1 MSARGHIALIGD
13 SIFDNGE
20 YVPGE
25 PTVLEQLRVALPGG
39 WQATLLAVDG
49 ASATDVR
56 EQLARISGDMTHV
69 FVSAGGN
76 DALNESAILTNR
88 VQSVAEAQDL
98 VAQSQARFRR
108 NYEALA
114 SAVLGLGRRSVFC
127 TIYDSIPG
135 LSAAATVALAAFNDV
150 ILRTGFRNHAP
161 LIDLRL
167 VCDDQ
172 RDYSSISEIEPSSQG
187 GAKIARVIAEV
198 ATGHDFGSHRSVVY
212 P

>member
-1 MSARGHIALIGD
+1 VSAPGHIALVGD

-20 YVPGE
+20 YVAGE
-25 PTVLEQLRVALPGG
+25 PAVIEQLRVALPDG

-49 ASATDVR
+49 ASADDVHQ
-56 EQLARISGDMTHV
+56 QLQRISGDMTHV

-76 DALNESAILTNR
+76 DALNESAILAKR
-88 VQSVAEAQDL
+88 VETVADAQHV
-98 VAQSQARFRR
+98 VAQSQARFQR

-114 SAVLGLGRRSVFC
+114 SAVMGLGKRAVFC
-127 TIYDSIPG
+127 TIYDSIPS
-135 LSAAATVALAAFNDV
+135 LSAAARVALTAFNDV

-167 VCDDQ
+167 VCDDEL
-172 RDYSSISEIEPSSQG
+172 DYSSISEIEPSSQG

-198 ATGHDFGSHRSVVY
+198 TTGHDFTLRRSVVY